1 MPGPDDHPIAYTA
14 LQPGTPVE
22 TSDGN
27 RFATVRAV
35 LVDEKVSV
43 FDGIVVQTAEGTR
56 FVDAPQIDSIHTTY
70 VRTTLSAEQ
79 AANLPSPDGSTLVEI
94 KPARSM
100 ADRLGRM
107 FGRGKR

>member
-1 MPGPDDHPIAYTA
+1 MSEVPDHPIAYTA
-14 LQPGTPVE
+14 LQPGTPVQ
-22 TSDGN
+22 TSDGSN
-27 RFATVRAV
+27 FATVRAV

-56 FVDAPQIDSIHTTY
+56 FVDADHIGSIYTTC
-70 VRTTLSAEQ
+70 VCTTLSAEQ
-79 AANLPSPDGSTLVEI
+79 AANLPLPEGSTLVDI
-94 KPARSM
+94 KPPRSM

>member
-1 MPGPDDHPIAYTA
+1 MSEAQEHPIAYTA
-14 LQPGTPVE
+14 LQPGTPVQ
-22 TSDGN
+22 TSDGHA
-27 RFATVRAV
+27 FASVQAV

-56 FVDAPQIDSIHTTY
+56 FVDADHVGSIYTTY

-79 AANLPSPDGSTLVEI
+79 AANLPLPDGSTVIDI
-94 KPARSM
+94 KPPRSV

-107 FGRGKR
+107 LGRRKR

>member
-1 MPGPDDHPIAYTA
+1 MSEAHEHPIAYTA
-14 LQPGTPVE
+14 LQQGTPVQ
-22 TSDGN
+22 TSDGHQ
-27 RFATVRAV
+27 FATVRAV

-43 FDGIVVQTAEGTR
+43 FDGIVVQTEEGTR
-56 FVDAPQIDSIHTTY
+56 FVDADQIASIYTTY

-79 AANLPSPDGSTLVEI
+79 AANLPPPDGSSLVEI

-100 ADRLGRM
+100 AERLGKL